1 MYALVR
7 PRVDKQYLETAAK
20 KMAEIA
26 EISGLSDE
34 AMSRRREYDANRRMR
49 AEEEEWYL
57 NAP

>member
-7 PRVDKQYLETAAK
+7 SRVDKQYLETAAK

-26 EISGLSDE
+26 EISSLSDE

-49 AEEEEWYL
+49 AEEEEWY
-57 NAP
+57 